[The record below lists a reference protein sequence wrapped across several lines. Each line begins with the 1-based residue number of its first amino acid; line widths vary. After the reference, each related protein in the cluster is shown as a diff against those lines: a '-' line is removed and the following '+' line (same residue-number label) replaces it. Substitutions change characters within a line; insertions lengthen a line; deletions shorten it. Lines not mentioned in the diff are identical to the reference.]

1 MQTKILPHPY
11 PVNPGAKR
19 TAAAA
24 AELVVPTDLSFVAY
38 WTRSR
43 KTYWTRPYS
52 QPPPSPPNFFAAP
65 VVSTPE
71 LHVPLT
77 MREARRGPDATLWR
91 QEEHIEFVKLLDDH
105 QVMRFINPR
114 NKPTDRLASY
124 YNPQVRVKVKD
135 NVVKRRVR
143 GTYGG
148 NLSDYQG
155 ETAAFTA
162 DLTTVK
168 LLLNAT
174 VSEEGARFMTLDI
187 TDFYLCSPL
196 ERPEYMRIHRRDLPH
211 ETLLKYKDSL
221 IFDGD
226 FAMVEVTKSIYGL
239 KQAGII
245 AQRRLIDLLARHNYN
260 QAPNTRGLFTHATRP
275 IAFSLVVDDFGVKYR
290 DKADVEDLLRVLRLA
305 YAVKEDWTG
314 DAYIGLTIKHNFT
327 ARTISISMPGYVKA
341 ALSRFT
347 ASAAS
352 ASHTPTHC
360 PLPFTPVTLKSCTPT
375 CCHRHFPTALG

>member
-1 MQTKILPHPY
+1 M
-11 PVNPGAKR
+11 
-19 TAAAA
+19 
-24 AELVVPTDLSFVAY
+24 
-38 WTRSR
+38 
-43 KTYWTRPYS
+43 
-52 QPPPSPPNFFAAP
+52 
-65 VVSTPE
+65 
-71 LHVPLT
+71 
-77 MREARRGPDATLWR
+77 
-91 QEEHIEFVKLLDDH
+91 
-105 QVMRFINPR
+105 
-114 NKPTDRLASY
+114 
-124 YNPQVRVKVKD
+124 RVKVKD
-135 NVVKRRVR
+135 NVIKRRVR

-347 ASAAS
+347 TSAAT

-360 PLPFTPVTLKSCTPT
+360 PLPFTPVTYNRAPQLAAVDTSPPLSTEAKRHLQSIVGTFLFYARGVDYTMVTAVNKLSLLQKAPTQKS
-375 CCHRHFPTALG
+375 RHCSQPLSHICSDISRRVHYLSQK